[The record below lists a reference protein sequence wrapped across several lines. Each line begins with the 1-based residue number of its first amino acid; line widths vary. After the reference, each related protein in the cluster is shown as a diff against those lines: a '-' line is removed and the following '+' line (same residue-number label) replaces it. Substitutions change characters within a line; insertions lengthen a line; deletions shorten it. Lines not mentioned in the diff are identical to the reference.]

1 MTSPQPSQP
10 PEPAPPSA
18 GTAPPRSGA
27 DRVIAALEG
36 VGVRRHTTGQVI
48 LDAVDWT
55 VRTGEH
61 WALLG
66 ANGAGKTTVLRLVGA
81 LMFPTVGTVEVLGH
95 RLGAVDV
102 RELRAVIGL
111 VSGAQK
117 VPQDATGHTVVLT
130 GATGT
135 VQPLWRK
142 YDDAARE
149 RAHELL
155 AELDCKELADRPYG
169 VCSGGQRARIL
180 IARALMADP
189 RLLLLDEPFNALD
202 LPSREDLIEALHR
215 LAAGRPELSTVTV
228 THHLEELSPAIG
240 HALLLREGRVQAR
253 GPVDEV
259 LTGPRMT
266 ACFGRPIEVSRHEG
280 RWLAR
285 SGKR

>member
-1 MTSPQPSQP
+1 MTTPQPSPP
-10 PEPAPPSA
+10 PEPAPS
-18 GTAPPRSGA
+18 APPPDPGA
-27 DRVIAALEG
+27 ARVIAALEG

-55 VRTGEH
+55 VRSGEH

-81 LMFPTVGTVEVLGH
+81 LMFPTVGSVEVLGH

-102 RELRAVIGL
+102 RELRAAIGL

-142 YDDAARE
+142 YDGATRE

-180 IARALMADP
+180 IARALMAEP

-202 LPSREDLIEALHR
+202 LPSREDLIDALHR

-259 LTGPRMT
+259 LTGARMT

>member
-10 PEPAPPSA
+10 TEPAPSA
-18 GTAPPRSGA
+18 RTAPPPEA
-27 DRVIAALEG
+27 ARVIAALEG

-95 RLGAVDV
+95 RLGSVDV

-111 VSGAQK
+111 VSGAQQ

-142 YDDAARE
+142 YDDATRE

-202 LPSREDLIEALHR
+202 LPSREDLIDALHR

-228 THHLEELSPAIG
+228 THHLEELSPAVG

-259 LTGPRMT
+259 LTGARMT

-285 SGKR
+285 SGRR

>member
-1 MTSPQPSQP
+1 M
-10 PEPAPPSA
+10 
-18 GTAPPRSGA
+18 
-27 DRVIAALEG
+27 IAALEG
-36 VGVRRHTTGQVI
+36 VGVQRYATGQII
-48 LDAVDWT
+48 LDAVDWS
-55 VRTGEH
+55 VRSGEH

-66 ANGAGKTTVLRLVGA
+66 ANGAGKTTILRLVGA
-81 LMFPTVGTVEVLGH
+81 LMFPTVGSVEVLGH
-95 RLGAVDV
+95 RLGSVDV

-111 VSGAQK
+111 ASGAQK

-142 YDDAARE
+142 YDEATRE

-155 AELDCKELADRPYG
+155 AELDCKELAERPFG

-202 LPSREDLIEALHR
+202 LPSREDLIDALHR
-215 LAAGRPELSTVTV
+215 LALARPELATVTV
-228 THHLEELSPAIG
+228 THHLEELSPSIG

-259 LTGPRMT
+259 LTGERMT